1 MAHKVILVTGGSSG
15 IGSATCKYLQ
25 SRKCKVY
32 GTSRKVS
39 QNGEIIDGIPMLR
52 LDLNQLPTIHS
63 AIDFILEKEGRLDVL
78 VNNAGVGIAG
88 ALEDTSAE
96 EIEAAFRTNV
106 FGVLECCRA
115 VIPQMRKQGGGW
127 IINIS
132 SIAGEFGLPFRG
144 IYCATKSALDL
155 YSETLRMELAPANI
169 RVSYLQPGDIRTGI
183 NSSRIMAKGSSDK
196 NSPHYERFH
205 KTYREISEE
214 VDSGKDPVT
223 VAAIIWKIIN
233 TNKPRMRYPAASSFL
248 QRLSLTLNRIL
259 PKHIFQRM
267 LMWKYPVD

>member
-1 MAHKVILVTGGSSG
+1 MANKVVLVTGGSSG
-15 IGSATCKYLQ
+15 IGLATCKLLQ
-25 SRKCKVY
+25 SRGCKVY

-39 QNGEIIDGIPMLR
+39 LNGELTEGIAMLR
-52 LDLNQLPTIHS
+52 LDLNQLPSIR
-63 AIDFILEKEGRLDVL
+63 AAVEFILEKEGRLDVL

-96 EIEAAFRTNV
+96 EIEDAFRTNV

-144 IYCATKSALDL
+144 VYCATKSALDL
-155 YSETLRMELAPANI
+155 FSETLRMELAPAKI
-169 RVSYLQPGDIRTGI
+169 RVSYLQPGDIATGI
-183 NSSRIMAKGSSDK
+183 NSSRIVAQGSGDK

-205 KTYREISEE
+205 KTYREISQE
-214 VDSGKDPVT
+214 VDAGKDPGT
-223 VAAIIWKIIN
+223 VAAIVWEIIN
-233 TNKPRMRYPAASSFL
+233 TDNPKMRYPVASFL
-248 QRLSLTLNRIL
+248 QRLSLTLNRVL

-267 LMWKYPVD
+267 LMWKYPVE